1 MQLQSSLNRRLT
13 IKTMNKTDLIL
24 VPPSAVFPMRAQKEA
39 SRPQT
44 METPSRRKFK
54 DTSSALLLSRCP
66 PESAAF
72 MSPVLTSRPSHF
84 MTTPPSIHRRS
95 TSKRMRRSEF
105 CNDDGEVFP
114 HLHIPIF
121 DDFFVLNASEETTR
135 TGSSILA
142 PPRVPYKLSIR
153 PQRLSESNWSLPDD
167 GMDSFA
173 PVEDSSTE
181 STSQCFTKF
190 QQMNVHP
197 IDRRGKISRRHSG
210 GNAVAA

>member
-54 DTSSALLLSRCP
+54 DTSAAALLFSRCP
-66 PESAAF
+66 PESAF
-72 MSPVLTSRPSHF
+72 MSPILTSRPGHF
-84 MTTPPSIHRRS
+84 MTTPPSVHRRS

-105 CNDDGEVFP
+105 CNDDGEVFL

-121 DDFFVLNASEETTR
+121 DDFFGLNASEETTR

-153 PQRLSESNWSLPDD
+153 PQRISESNWPSLLPED

-173 PVEDSSTE
+173 PVCY
-181 STSQCFTKF
+181 QI
-190 QQMNVHP
+190 P
-197 IDRRGKISRRHSG
+197 
-210 GNAVAA
+210 GN